1 MTSLRALCFDL
12 DDTLWEV
19 WPVIRKAERAMYD
32 FLGERY
38 PRAVEAMTIE
48 AMRDARARVS
58 LDFPHMAHDFT
69 FLRMQALRELAQAC
83 GYAQAMAD
91 EAFEAFIAARNQ
103 VELYAD
109 VRPALEVLRG
119 RYRLFTASNGNADLG
134 RIGLSHLFERSVSAR
149 QVGALKP
156 APAVFLKVLEG
167 TGLAAGEVMYVGDDP
182 HLDVEGARAVGMSTA
197 WMNRAGAAWPEGIEP
212 ATHSV
217 TSLADLVAV
226 LGAGAPAR

>member
-1 MTSLRALCFDL
+1 
-12 DDTLWEV
+12 
-19 WPVIRKAERAMYD
+19 
-32 FLGERY
+32 
-38 PRAVEAMTIE
+38 
-48 AMRDARARVS
+48 
-58 LDFPHMAHDFT
+58 
-69 FLRMQALRELAQAC
+69 
-83 GYAQAMAD
+83 MAD

-103 VELYAD
+103 DELYAD

-134 RIGLSHLFERSVSAR
+134 RIGLSHLFERSVAAR
-149 QVGALKP
+149 QVGVLKP

-182 HLDVEGARAVGMSTA
+182 LLDVEGARAVGMSTA
-197 WMNRAGAAWPEGIEP
+197 WMNRTGAAWPDDIEP

-217 TSLADLVAV
+217 TSLTDLVAV

>member
-1 MTSLRALCFDL
+1 MTPLRAICFDL

-32 FLGERY
+32 FLRERY
-38 PRAVEAMTIE
+38 PRAVESMTIE
-48 AMRDARARVS
+48 AMRDARVRVS

-69 FLRMQALRELAQAC
+69 FLRLQALRELAQAC
-83 GYAQAMAD
+83 GYAQVMAD
-91 EAFEAFIAARNQ
+91 EAFAAFIAARNQ

-134 RIGLSHLFERSVSAR
+134 RIGLSHLFERSVAAR

-167 TGLAAGEVMYVGDDP
+167 TGLAAGEVLYVGDDP
-182 HLDVEGARAVGMSTA
+182 RLDVEGARAVGMSTA
-197 WMNRAGAAWPEGIEP
+197 WMNRTAAAWPRDIEP

-217 TSLADLVAV
+217 TSLTDLVRV

>member
-1 MTSLRALCFDL
+1 MTPLRAICFDL

-19 WPVIRKAERAMYD
+19 WPVIRKAEKAMYD
-32 FLGERY
+32 FLRERY
-38 PRAVEAMTIE
+38 PRTVEAMTIE

-69 FLRMQALRELAQAC
+69 FLRQQALRELAQAC
-83 GYAQAMAD
+83 GYAPTMAD

-109 VRPALEVLRG
+109 VHPGLEVLRG

-134 RIGLSHLFERSVSAR
+134 RIGLAHLFERSVSAR

-156 APAVFLKVLEG
+156 ASAVFLKVLEG
-167 TGLAAGEVMYVGDDP
+167 TDLAPAEVLYVGDDP
-182 HLDVEGARAVGMSTA
+182 LLDVEGARAVGMSTA
-197 WMNRAGAAWPEGIEP
+197 WMNRTGAAWPDDIEP

-217 TSLADLVAV
+217 TSLTDLAAV
-226 LGAGAPAR
+226 LGTGARKR